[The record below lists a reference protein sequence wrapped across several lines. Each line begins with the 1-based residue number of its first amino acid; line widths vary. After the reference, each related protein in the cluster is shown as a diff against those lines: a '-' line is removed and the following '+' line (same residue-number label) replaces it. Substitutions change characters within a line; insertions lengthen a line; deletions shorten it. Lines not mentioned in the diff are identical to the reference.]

1 MFKNYFKIALRSIIR
16 SKVYSFIN
24 IFGLSIGL
32 TMCMLITLYVKD
44 ELSFDRFQA
53 NGNRIFR
60 VMTEETSPEG
70 NVNKFGYTGMR
81 HGASF
86 QRQVPEIEHLVRIQG
101 ERFNIRHNNEV
112 LTQEAMKVDSSFF
125 SIFSADFVEGSAYKA
140 LNDPQSVVISEDV
153 AKRFFGSEKALNKT
167 LELDD
172 SEKGFQPFKVSGVV
186 KKSPE
191 NSTIQIQLLMPFH
204 HYKKEDDQWINFYLN
219 TFFTLR
225 PNANIK
231 AVEAKFNKIYESEGK
246 EQRAEALKNWNY
258 KNKLVFK
265 SQPFLTM
272 HLDREVPAG
281 NGIKDSGNPML
292 SYVLSGLALF
302 ILLIACFNFINIAI
316 ARSVQRA
323 KEIGIRK
330 VVGSQRGQLIFQF
343 LAESFILNLLAFALA
358 ILWVN
363 LTLPIFNELTTKA
376 LSFTYLLDFKLL
388 SIYFLIFVLTGFLAG
403 FYPALVLS
411 GFRPVETLYGR
422 FRFAGKN
429 LLQKTLIVI
438 QFGLAIF
445 FVVMTIV
452 TYQQINLFTSRNL
465 GYDDKNLLVVRT
477 GDINNSRELLCRELS
492 KYPSIEKVTAKNGGF
507 RTTMSQVNGTQEMG
521 HNILSVDDNYL
532 NTINVKMAAG
542 RNFSK
547 DFPGDSVQSVVVN
560 EAFVKEAGWK
570 EPIGQTV
577 KLYHQHPYKVV
588 GVVKNYHF
596 ESLYTKIAPQLMIQD
611 VSRGGFGELW
621 IKLKGQNIPKELKDV
636 QKVIRQLLPNVP
648 FDYGFKAEENLKNYD
663 NEQRTKTVIMYS
675 AILTIII
682 SCMGLLGLSI
692 LAAEKRTKEIGIRKV
707 LGASVLSIVQ
717 KLSTEFVML
726 IGLAFLIAA
735 PIAYMAAESGLEN
748 YPFRITISPW
758 VFIITLL
765 VAMGVG
771 LSTISYQA
779 IKSALANPVKSLRT
793 E

>member
-1 MFKNYFKIALRSIIR
+1 MLQNYLKIAFRSIVR

-60 VMTEETSPEG
+60 ITTEETSPEG
-70 NVNKFGYTGMR
+70 NVNRFGYTGMR

-86 QRQVPEIEHLVRIQG
+86 QRQVPEIEHLVRMQG
-101 ERFNIRHNNEV
+101 ERFNIKHNNEV
-112 LTQEAMKVDSSFF
+112 LTQEALKVDSSFF
-125 SIFSADFVEGSAYKA
+125 SIFSADFVEGSTYKA
-140 LNDPQSVVISEDV
+140 LHDPQSVVISEEV
-153 AKRFFGSEKALNKT
+153 AKRFFGSEKALNRT

-172 SEKGFQPFKVSGVV
+172 SENGFKPFKVAGVV
-186 KKSPE
+186 KKSPI

-225 PNANIK
+225 PNADIK
-231 AVEAKFNKIYESEGK
+231 AVEAKFAKVYEREGK
-246 EQRAEALKNWNY
+246 EQRESAAKEWNY

-265 SQPFLTM
+265 TQPFLTM
-272 HLDREVPAG
+272 HLDREVPAD
-281 NGIKDSGNPML
+281 NGIKKSGNPVL

-343 LAESFILNLLAFALA
+343 LAESFILNACAFALA

-363 LTLPIFNELTTKA
+363 LTLPIFNDLTTKA
-376 LSFTYLLDFKLL
+376 LSFEYLFDFKLL
-388 SIYFLIFVLTGFLAG
+388 SVYFFIFILTGFLAG

-452 TYQQINLFTSRNL
+452 TYQQINLFTSKDL

-477 GDINNSRELLCRELS
+477 GDIKNKRETLRQELL
-492 KYPSIEKVTAKNGGF
+492 KYPSVEKVTAKNGGY
-507 RTTMSQVNGTQEMG
+507 RNTMSQVNGTQEIG
-521 HNILSVDDNYL
+521 HNILTVDDNYL
-532 NTINVKMAAG
+532 NTINVKTVLG

-547 DFPGDSVQSVVVN
+547 DFPADSLQSVLVN

-570 EPIGQTV
+570 NPIGQTI
-577 KLYHQHPYKVV
+577 KLYTQHPYQVV

-596 ESLYTKIAPQLMIQD
+596 ESLYSKITPQMMLQD
-611 VSRGGFGELW
+611 ANRGGFGELW

-636 QKVIRQLLPNVP
+636 QKVVRQLLPNVP
-648 FDYGFKAEENLKNYD
+648 FEYELKAEENLKSYD
-663 NEQRTKTVIMYS
+663 NEQKTKTVIMY
-675 AILTIII
+675 AAMLTIII
-682 SCMGLLGLSI
+682 SCMGLFGLSI

-707 LGASVLSIVQ
+707 LGASVLSIVR
-717 KLSTEFVML
+717 KLSTEFVVL
-726 IGLAFLIAA
+726 IGVAFLIAA

-748 YPFRITISPW
+748 YPFRISISPW

-779 IKSALANPVKSLRT
+779 IKAALANPVKSLRT

>member
-1 MFKNYFKIALRSIIR
+1 
-16 SKVYSFIN
+16 
-24 IFGLSIGL
+24 
-32 TMCMLITLYVKD
+32 
-44 ELSFDRFQA
+44 
-53 NGNRIFR
+53 
-60 VMTEETSPEG
+60 
-70 NVNKFGYTGMR
+70 
-81 HGASF
+81 
-86 QRQVPEIEHLVRIQG
+86 
-101 ERFNIRHNNEV
+101 
-112 LTQEAMKVDSSFF
+112 
-125 SIFSADFVEGSAYKA
+125 
-140 LNDPQSVVISEDV
+140 
-153 AKRFFGSEKALNKT
+153 
-167 LELDD
+167 
-172 SEKGFQPFKVSGVV
+172 
-186 KKSPE
+186 
-191 NSTIQIQLLMPFH
+191 
-204 HYKKEDDQWINFYLN
+204 
-219 TFFTLR
+219 
-225 PNANIK
+225 
-231 AVEAKFNKIYESEGK
+231 
-246 EQRAEALKNWNY
+246 
-258 KNKLVFK
+258 
-265 SQPFLTM
+265 
-272 HLDREVPAG
+272 
-281 NGIKDSGNPML
+281 
-292 SYVLSGLALF
+292 
-302 ILLIACFNFINIAI
+302 
-316 ARSVQRA
+316 
-323 KEIGIRK
+323 
-330 VVGSQRGQLIFQF
+330 
-343 LAESFILNLLAFALA
+343 
-358 ILWVN
+358 
-363 LTLPIFNELTTKA
+363 
-376 LSFTYLLDFKLL
+376 
-388 SIYFLIFVLTGFLAG
+388 
-403 FYPALVLS
+403 LVLS

-452 TYQQINLFTSRNL
+452 TYQQINLFTSKNL

-507 RTTMSQVNGTQEMG
+507 RTTMSQINGTQEMR
-521 HNILSVDDNYL
+521 HNLLAVDDNYL
-532 NTINVKMAAG
+532 NTINVKMVAG

-577 KLYHQHPYKVV
+577 KLYTQHPYQVV
-588 GVVKNYHF
+588 GVAKDYHF

-621 IKLKGQNIPKELKDV
+621 IKLKGQNIPKEMKDV

-648 FDYGFKAEENLKNYD
+648 FEYEFKAEENLKNYD
-663 NEQRTKTVIMYS
+663 NEQRTKTVIMYA

-707 LGASVLSIVQ
+707 LGASVVSIVQ
-717 KLSTEFVML
+717 RLSAEFVIL
-726 IGLAFLIAA
+726 IVLAFLIAA
-735 PIAYMAAESGLEN
+735 PIAYMAAEAGLEN

-779 IKSALANPVKSLRT
+779 IKAALANPVKSLRT